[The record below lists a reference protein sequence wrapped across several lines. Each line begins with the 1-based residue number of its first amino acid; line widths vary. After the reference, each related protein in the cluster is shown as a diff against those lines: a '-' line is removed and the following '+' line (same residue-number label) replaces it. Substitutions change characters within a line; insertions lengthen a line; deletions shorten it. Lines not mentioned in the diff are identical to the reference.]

1 MIYKN
6 KFSVK
11 VGLLITGLVIAFCL
25 FSCAERQKIVMD
37 NNDVVKFKTPKYIF
51 FFIGDG
57 MSLPQIRLA
66 EAVLATEGF
75 EEAYFK
81 ESGVQL
87 GRDKLYMSGFPASGL
102 ATSHAN
108 NRFITGSAAAGTALA
123 TGNKTT
129 INTISMNDDRSLAQ
143 TTMAEMAKAGGK
155 KVGILSSVGLD
166 HATPA
171 SFYAHTEDRNNF
183 ETIGEQLLGSGVDYF
198 AGGFVRHDTYKN
210 KTYEDYLKMLSDS
223 GYLFVDNREQFN
235 ALTNGSGKVF
245 ATISGLEVYNGDEMA
260 LPYNID
266 LDLQSSNDQTITLA
280 EFTRKG
286 IELLDNEEGFF
297 MMVEGG
303 KIDWVG
309 HANDVVSN
317 VYETVAFDNA
327 IGEALEFYEQHPDET
342 LIVVTGDHETG
353 GLSIGFAGTSYAT
366 YFEKLLKQNISFKL
380 YQDTVRSW
388 AAKGNVTFDDA
399 LVSLEESFGLGDT
412 TMGLKLTDYEISRL
426 KSAFNLS
433 MKPRESTIP
442 YEERAVL
449 YSYYDPFTVMATR
462 ILANKAGIGWSSFA
476 HTALPLVVLAIGE
489 GHELFNGYYDN
500 TDIAKKIM
508 LAGGYSGEEFFAMPA
523 VDSTLVEQDSLK
535 IAY

>member
-1 MIYKN
+1 MLPNKSKKMFKN
-6 KFSVK
+6 KFSIGAV
-11 VGLLITGLVIAFCL
+11 LLVMGLVAVLCL
-25 FSCAERQKIVMD
+25 PSCAERQKVVMD
-37 NNDVVKFKTPKYIF
+37 NNNVVKFRTPKYIF

-75 EEAYFK
+75 EEAFLR
-81 ESGVQL
+81 ESGVRVE
-87 GRDKLYMSGFPASGL
+87 RDKLFMSRFPASGL
-102 ATSHAN
+102 ATNHAN

-155 KVGILSSVGLD
+155 KVGIISSVSLD

-171 SFYAHTEDRNNF
+171 TFYAHTEDRNNY
-183 ETIGEQLLGSGVDYF
+183 EIIGEQLLGSGVDYF

-210 KTYEDYLKMLSDS
+210 KSYEDYLRMLGDS
-223 GYLFVDNREQFN
+223 GYLFVDNREQFE

-245 ATISGLEVYNGDEMA
+245 ATISGMDSHNGDDMA

-266 LDLQSSNDQTITLA
+266 LDLQNSKDQTITLA

-286 IELLDNEEGFF
+286 IELLDNKEGFF

-303 KIDWVG
+303 KIDWAC

-317 VYETVAFDNA
+317 VYETVSFDNA
-327 IGEALEFYEQHPDET
+327 IGVALEFYEQHPKET

-353 GLSIGFAGTSYAT
+353 GLSIGFAGAGYGT

-380 YQDTVRSW
+380 YQDMVRSW
-388 AAKGNVTFDDA
+388 AAEGKVTFDDA
-399 LVSLEESFGLGDT
+399 LASLEESFGLGDT
-412 TMGLKLTDYEISRL
+412 TVGLKLTDYDISRL
-426 KSAFNLS
+426 KNAFNLS
-433 MKPRESTIP
+433 MKPEKFTVLG
-442 YEERAVL
+442 EERAVL
-449 YSYYDPFTVMATR
+449 YGSYDPFTVTATR
-462 ILANKAGIGWSSFA
+462 ILANKAGVGWTSFS

-489 GHELFNGYYDN
+489 GHELFNGCYDN

-508 LAGGYSGEEFFAMPA
+508 LAGGYSGEEFFVMPP
-523 VDSTLVEQDSLK
+523 VDSTFVE
-535 IAY
+535 